1 MQGIDELLYKLVE
14 NNVAYAGE
22 QFGENLRFNSEVLTN
37 VLYDNIKKLVGDK
50 FESEDFANW
59 LADEL
64 IKNGYILKA
73 TTPPVSENETHEPNE
88 EIVYTIDEKDYQ
100 DLLDKINATLV
111 LIQTNRDAIQKRLV
125 SLDDQ
130 VKDLGNNPIDTQ
142 SELMSKRDK
151 QIQELIDR
159 IKSNQENVETY
170 VQNRTEIRQRFA
182 EKVLGLNNKVDEFS
196 AIQERRHI
204 EDERLSAQT
213 KELLNRVGKNWSDN
227 QGLMDKLEG

>member
-50 FESEDFANW
+50 FEAEDFANW

-64 IKNGYILKA
+64 LKNGYILKA
-73 TTPPVSENETHEPNE
+73 TTPPVSENEIPEPNE

-130 VKDLGNNPIDTQ
+130 VKDLGNNPIDTK
-142 SELMSKRDK
+142 SELMSRRDK

-182 EKVLGLNNKVDEFS
+182 ERVLGLNKKVDEFS
-196 AIQERRHI
+196 AIQERRRI
-204 EDERLSAQT
+204 EDERLSTQT
-213 KELLNRVGKNWSDN
+213 KELLNQVGKNWSDN
-227 QGLMDKLEG
+227 QKLIDKLEG